1 MNEKEKLTEATIKA
15 LIERSEE
22 ADKNVNDIENI
33 MSKYPEF
40 ILEEKDGGNLTYNY
54 KNILVTFNTSQNYC
68 RINSNDYI
76 DDIALKNGYRP
87 NSRFRLADAKDF
99 MNLIN
104 NIFKNTIDDV
114 SSAADFY
121 KYNILNKN
129 LRKYVSKL
137 KTSLDNYLNLDM
149 LKFIEQYRTK
159 MKPAITKRQFIQ
171 IASNIQKIALNK
183 YNIEITTGIY
193 KPKDKYYEEGWTLEY
208 TFRDKKTI
216 LGVAR
221 EKDEGDCVGIFIN
234 DEYYPNK
241 DFYDDEPNYLEQIQD
256 YIISYIDKHEGAI
269 IKKEKNAELNK
280 TRLKYNIV
288 YYLNTATQERREET
302 REDVDNDY
310 CSTVE
315 YFDTDLEAFKYV
327 MTDILDLD
335 PEDYYETEETDDE
348 KIKTIIQYF
357 ENQDYSDGDIIICK
371 VAGKKYRYDSG
382 LTKKSF
388 YDMVAG
394 IY

>member
-121 KYNILNKN
+121 KY
-129 LRKYVSKL
+129 
-137 KTSLDNYLNLDM
+137 
-149 LKFIEQYRTK
+149 
-159 MKPAITKRQFIQ
+159 
-171 IASNIQKIALNK
+171 
-183 YNIEITTGIY
+183 
-193 KPKDKYYEEGWTLEY
+193 
-208 TFRDKKTI
+208 
-216 LGVAR
+216 
-221 EKDEGDCVGIFIN
+221 
-234 DEYYPNK
+234 
-241 DFYDDEPNYLEQIQD
+241 
-256 YIISYIDKHEGAI
+256 
-269 IKKEKNAELNK
+269 
-280 TRLKYNIV
+280 
-288 YYLNTATQERREET
+288 
-302 REDVDNDY
+302 
-310 CSTVE
+310 
-315 YFDTDLEAFKYV
+315 FDW
-327 MTDILDLD
+327 
-335 PEDYYETEETDDE
+335 
-348 KIKTIIQYF
+348 
-357 ENQDYSDGDIIICK
+357 IC
-371 VAGKKYRYDSG
+371 
-382 LTKKSF
+382 
-388 YDMVAG
+388 
-394 IY
+394 